1 MSEEKES
8 KYVESKMTIHGVS
21 GTVNDKDK
29 RFDERNKVEVSG
41 RFHADKEALE
51 KAKAA
56 AKLKYG
62 KNKEQKDE
70 KEEIDVDKEI
80 EF

>member
-1 MSEEKES
+1 MSEEKQS
-8 KYVESKMTIHGVS
+8 KYVESRMTIRGVV

-29 RFDERNKVEVSG
+29 SFDERNKVEVSG
-41 RFHADKEALE
+41 RFHAPKGTLE
-51 KAKAA
+51 KAKA

-70 KEEIDVDKEI
+70 NEKIDVDKER
-80 EF
+80 F